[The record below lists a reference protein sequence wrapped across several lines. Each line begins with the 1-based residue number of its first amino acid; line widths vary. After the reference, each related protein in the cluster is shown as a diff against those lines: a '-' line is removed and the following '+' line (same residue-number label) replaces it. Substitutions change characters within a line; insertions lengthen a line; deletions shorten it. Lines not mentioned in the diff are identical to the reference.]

1 MENKLD
7 LDKLTQEK
15 LIGILSKEVGS
26 LEDGDKAFLR
36 ARKSYLT
43 EDEIERYSSAFE
55 VENEEV
61 IVIEKPKKKTK
72 KK

>member
-1 MENKLD
+1 MDNKLE

-15 LIGILSKEVGS
+15 LNGILAQEIGS

-36 ARKSYLT
+36 ARRSYLT
-43 EDEIERYSSAFE
+43 EEELERYASILE
-55 VENEEV
+55 DVKEEV
-61 IVIEKPKKKTK
+61 VIEKPKKKTK

>member
-1 MENKLD
+1 MDNKLE

-15 LIGILSKEVGS
+15 LNGILAQEIGS

-36 ARKSYLT
+36 ARRSYLT
-43 EDEIERYSSAFE
+43 EEETERYSSILE
-55 VENEEV
+55 DVKEEV
-61 IVIEKPKKKTK
+61 VIEKPKKKTK